1 MLKSR
6 VFLQRGEADM
16 AFKKTLFGAFLL
28 SLLAL
33 TACGGTAATP
43 TKVPATTAPTAAP
56 ATQAATS
63 AATIAA
69 TAAVSAPATAAPAA
83 TTAAIAATAAPTS
96 AAPTPTAVPPTG
108 VTVTW
113 GFIPSQ
119 QSQTVLDSAQS
130 LANLLS
136 ARTGIKFNIV
146 VATDYSGLIESMCS
160 GQSQMGS
167 LATFAYIVASAR
179 KCADVGL
186 VVVRN
191 KLTTYRS
198 QFITKA
204 DSGLKTIA
212 DLKGKTFC
220 RPDALSTSGWII
232 PSITMKANGV
242 DPTKDLKQILD
253 VGGHDAVVKNVYQ
266 GNCDAGATF
275 DDARTL
281 VAKALP
287 DVNDKVVIM
296 QYSSNIPNDTIS
308 FATSFD
314 ATNRA
319 TIVKALLAISADPA
333 NATLLNN
340 VYQWTALQEAKDAF
354 YDDFRQQLQAAGV
367 NPEDFVAKAPAA
379 AATSAAAPATSAAP
393 APTAAATTAS

>member
-1 MLKSR
+1 
-6 VFLQRGEADM
+6 M
-16 AFKKTLFGAFLL
+16 AFKKILFASLLL
-28 SLLAL
+28 SLLGL
-33 TACGGTAATP
+33 TACGTAASP
-43 TKVPATTAPTAAP
+43 TSVPATSAPSAAP
-56 ATQAATS
+56 ATQAATVAPTTAPAQ
-63 AATIAA
+63 AATVAA
-69 TAAVSAPATAAPAA
+69 TQAAAANAGVAP
-83 TTAAIAATAAPTS
+83 TAAPT
-96 AAPTPTAVPPTG
+96 AAGPTPTDVPPTG
-108 VTVTW
+108 VSVTW

-119 QSQTVLDSAQS
+119 QSQKVLDSAQS

-146 VATDYSGLIESMCS
+146 VASDYSGLIESMCS

-308 FATSFD
+308 FAKSFD

-319 TIVKALLAISADPA
+319 TIVKALLDISADPA

-367 NPEDFVAKAPAA
+367 DPESFIAKAPAA

-393 APTAAATTAS
+393 AATVAATAS